1 MIGRFENRRGGR
13 SDRTFTTLL
22 PSDNKVSE
30 LKSLMKGGHWSDE
43 VFRHP
48 TTRQRVSFITLTS
61 VSHIQGTTSGL

>member
-1 MIGRFENRRGGR
+1 MEQGGAKR
-13 SDRTFTTLL
+13 QKDSFTTLL

-30 LKSLMKGGHWSDE
+30 LKGLMKGGHWSDE
-43 VFRHP
+43 VFHHP